1 MDAIL
6 PGSTDQTTYFRMRDS
21 TTGLAKTGLTFESA
35 GASCSF
41 TRNRAAA
48 VEIPL
53 VALASADAPHTDG
66 GFIKVSDT
74 IAKGLC
80 RLDLPDAAVIAGS
93 RTFCV
98 SIEFDGVIEETKEI
112 LLDGSAAANFTT
124 EGQNITVR

>member
-6 PGSTDQTTYFRMRDS
+6 PGSTDQTTYFRLRDS

-35 GASCSF
+35 GVSCYY

-48 VEIPL
+48 VQIPL
-53 VALASADAPHTDG
+53 VTLASVAAAHADG

-74 IAKGLC
+74 NAKGLY
-80 RLDLPDAAVIAGS
+80 RLDLPDAAVVAGS
-93 RTFCV
+93 RTICV
-98 SIEFDGVIEETKEI
+98 SIEFDGVIEETKEM

-124 EGQNITVR
+124 EGQNITVE